1 MRDASRRALAEQVID
16 EWLEGVTEEA
26 FAAALEQVVE
36 EKFALGEYRFK
47 RENERDCAIDGAR
60 LFFAMFSRKIVELS
74 DGRCVYFAPDS
85 RAKRRNADNAIS
97 WAEYAFHAVSS
108 GGNKVSGKDY
118 HERWYNPHKMSALQS
133 IESVLRDERCFV
145 RLSKVDVRY
154 DAVVFAGAMPLTQQ
168 SLQIVTRLDEQ
179 GNMDA
184 NLTEVTFVASH
195 KREKKAPRV
204 VPLPEAVKT
213 VVHHQITAGSN
224 PPDRGS
230 ISKLSETCKGSDT
243 RWGGE
248 EGLGMEMA
256 ARRAQKTLLFVS
268 RVQRKKGLPNL
279 LSAWSRLSESVR
291 EGWRIRIV
299 GPDEDGHTA
308 ELKRQAESLGIAE
321 SVDFV
326 GPRYGM
332 DLDSEYRSADL
343 FVLPTHS
350 ENFGSVVIEALA
362 YGLPVI
368 CTKGAPWAELVTHRC
383 GWWVEDSVEA
393 LMAALKAGVLLPSE
407 ALHEMGA
414 HGRKLVEEKYTWK
427 AVCDAMVEGYR
438 RVLNV

>member
-1 MRDASRRALAEQVID
+1 MRIIHVVSGLQKASGVTTFVEHLVAELRACGHEVEVITKETPGETSAHLMAACDLVHIHGLWDLWLHRWENVARKAGVKVVWSPHGMLTPWALRNKWWKKLPALVLYQWHDLRRAAAFH
-16 EWLEGVTEEA
+16 VTASSEVA
-26 FAAALEQVVE
+26 DVRR
-36 EKFALGEYRFK
+36 LGLM
-47 RENERDCAIDGAR
+47 NP
-60 LFFAMFSRKIVELS
+60 IVE
-74 DGRCVYFAPDS
+74 APLGVDC
-85 RAKRRNADNAIS
+85 
-97 WAEYAFHAVSS
+97 S
-108 GGNKVSGKDY
+108 GQV
-118 HERWYNPHKMSALQS
+118 
-133 IESVLRDERCFV
+133 
-145 RLSKVDVRY
+145 
-154 DAVVFAGAMPLTQQ
+154 
-168 SLQIVTRLDEQ
+168 
-179 GNMDA
+179 
-184 NLTEVTFVASH
+184 
-195 KREKKAPRV
+195 
-204 VPLPEAVKT
+204 
-213 VVHHQITAGSN
+213 
-224 PPDRGS
+224 
-230 ISKLSETCKGSDT
+230 
-243 RWGGE
+243 GGE
-248 EGLGMEMA
+248 AIVKLRGVKSGT
-256 ARRAQKTLLFVS
+256 RTLLFVS

-393 LMAALKAGVLLPSE
+393 LTVALKAGVLLPSE
-407 ALHEMGA
+407 ALREIGA
-414 HGRKLVEEKYTWK
+414 RGRKLVEEKYTWK
-427 AVCDAMVEGYR
+427 AVCDAMVAGYR
-438 RVLNV
+438 QIV